1 MWSVELVIACVGA
14 QKKMKVVQIFVI
26 CDWFWEFLAPR
37 KVILGEE
44 REARGR
50 EGKETVVGRG
60 WTQRVDG
67 HGG

>member
-1 MWSVELVIACVGA
+1 MVGRVVIACVGA
-14 QKKMKVVQIFVI
+14 QKKMKIAQIFVI
-26 CDWFWEFLAPR
+26 AVGFGNFWRLA
-37 KVILGEE
+37 KSFWGEE